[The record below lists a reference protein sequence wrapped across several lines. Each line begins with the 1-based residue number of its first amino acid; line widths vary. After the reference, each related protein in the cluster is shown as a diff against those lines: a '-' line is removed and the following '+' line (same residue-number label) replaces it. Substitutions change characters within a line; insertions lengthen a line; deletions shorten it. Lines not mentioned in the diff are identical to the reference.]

1 MKKKCHTLLFST
13 YLVVSY
19 LRCGYGFKLQQA
31 SPDLLMSMQQP
42 SCPWSVASLPSSCAP
57 DIRIHTGYNLYI
69 YIYNKVLL
77 FSPCSLNHPR
87 FWTWNQGF
95 SNLDNDPRSLRASIT
110 LISCDLDWFGHATS
124 IIKLRVPSMTPLK
137 WLGAASGVDLAPKA
151 DVPMIC
157 PSLLGYFTRGTS
169 RSLEVWL
176 IHTSMYHVS
185 AARIVGTGVDAA
197 TSPTKEGYKPTVF
210 ASSLNKS

>member
-1 MKKKCHTLLFST
+1 MAS
-13 YLVVSY
+13 SY
-19 LRCGYGFKLQQA
+19 SRLALTCWWACSSLHVL
-31 SPDLLMSMQQP
+31 DLLHLFL
-42 SCPWSVASLPSSCAP
+42 LPALLTYGY
-57 DIRIHTGYNLYI
+57 IRAIIYI